1 MGRLFL
7 TAVFIDERSSGYKS
21 KNSNSLLSFLLVS
34 IHQHQGRSQAQIP
47 LRTEPFASSL
57 SPSGISFPPQAV
69 WVLSRGVGKAQ
80 ISLTWYRRKFKI
92 EGCSAPQR
100 TLGVRVGTSWEN
112 QAPLPSVVQ
121 QSSLCKLEWG
131 ISRTPVSEYRITISK
146 ALQERVLLLQ
156 QGSNT
161 VVAGQRQLIQQLL
174 TGIHLVHADT
184 DEAQFSISCCL

>member
-1 MGRLFL
+1 MKEAVVISQKIPTPCSLSCWSLYTSTKEGARPKFHSGLNRL
-7 TAVFIDERSSGYKS
+7 
-21 KNSNSLLSFLLVS
+21 LL
-34 IHQHQGRSQAQIP
+34 
-47 LRTEPFASSL
+47 L

-112 QAPLPSVVQ
+112 QALLPSVVQ